1 MLRAVMNDTRELDT
15 IFNIWQKKKNNKK
28 QPQTY
33 YISINFN
40 LRDGLCALQGE
51 IM

>member
-1 MLRAVMNDTRELDT
+1 MNDTRELDT
-15 IFNIWQKKKNNKK
+15 IFNIRQKKKKEN
-28 QPQTY
+28 PQTY
-33 YISINFN
+33 YISMNFN